1 MNKKRKALHRR
12 LFLAHRLNANYLRLK
27 NQSVSKVLE
36 TKKWGFVMKLL
47 ILTAALLLS
56 VQSQAQILQNLQ
68 TAAAIDIVG
77 PFNFEDS
84 AENKLDIRSAEMT
97 LFGPLDPTFDATL
110 TFAAHNEHGE
120 FTPEVHEAFL
130 SSSKL
135 IPSSRI
141 KAGKFF
147 LGVGRLNQFH
157 THDWAFVSAPRVQH
171 EFFGDEGVTDTGV
184 EYSVLLPTDS
194 YWDITLGVTN
204 GYSFGHSHDPEE
216 KPHVPTH
223 YIHPVNFVDF
233 GDKGALQWGM
243 NYLGRT
249 DAAGI
254 NTQMYGLDFVFK
266 KTTAK
271 TLDFLF
277 QSEIWYRNQNSDETA
292 RTEDVGAYLFPQTSL
307 SERLYAGVRVDLYT
321 ELARNDEN
329 GEAQDNFNYALVPT
343 LTYKNSEFT
352 TFRLAYTYDV
362 QTYQGQS
369 DQVNQMIEVQL
380 IAILGA
386 HPAHAF

>member
-1 MNKKRKALHRR
+1 VK
-12 LFLAHRLNANYLRLK
+12 
-27 NQSVSKVLE
+27 SV
-36 TKKWGFVMKLL
+36 
-47 ILTAALLLS
+47 ILSLVLLLS
-56 VQSQAQILQNLQ
+56 VQSQAQILQNVQ

-84 AENKLDIRSAEMT
+84 SENKFDIRSGEFT

-110 TFAAHNEHGE
+110 TFAAHNEDGE
-120 FTPEVHEAFL
+120 FKAEVHEAFI

-157 THDWAFVSAPRVQH
+157 QHDWPFVSAPRVQS
-171 EFFGDEGVTDTGV
+171 EFFADEGITDSGL

-194 YWDITLGVTN
+194 YWDITFGVTN
-204 GYSFGHSHDPEE
+204 GYSWGESEVPPE
-216 KPHVPTH
+216 KPDIPTH

-233 GDKGALQWGM
+233 GETGALQWGM

-254 NTQMYGLDFVFK
+254 KTQLYGLDFVFK
-266 KTTAK
+266 KMTAK

-277 QSEIWYRNQNSDETA
+277 QSEIWYRNMNSDETA
-292 RTEDVGAYLFPQTSL
+292 RLEDVGAYFFPQMSL
-307 SERLYAGVRVDLYT
+307 SERLFAGLRLDLFT
-321 ELARNDEN
+321 ELARNDVN
-329 GEAQDNFNYALVPT
+329 GDHQDNFNYVFVPT
-343 LTYKNSEFT
+343 LTFKNSEFT
-352 TFRLAYTYDV
+352 LFRLAYSYGV

-369 DQVNQMIEVQL
+369 DEVNQMIEVQL
-380 IAILGA
+380 VAFLGA
-386 HPAHAF
+386 HPAHSF

>member
-1 MNKKRKALHRR
+1 MK
-12 LFLAHRLNANYLRLK
+12 
-27 NQSVSKVLE
+27 SV
-36 TKKWGFVMKLL
+36 LL
-47 ILTAALLLS
+47 IFGLLFAAH
-56 VQSQAQILQNLQ
+56 SQAQILQNIQ

-77 PFNFEDS
+77 PFNFENSED
-84 AENKLDIRSAEMT
+84 NKFDLRSAEFT
-97 LFGPLDPTFDATL
+97 FFGPLDPTFDATL
-110 TFAAHNEHGE
+110 TFAAHSHEGE
-120 FTPEVHEAFL
+120 FHTEVHEAFI

-157 THDWAFVSAPRVQH
+157 QHDWAFVSAPRVQS
-171 EFFGDEGVTDTGV
+171 EFFADEGVTDSGV

-204 GYSFGHSHDPEE
+204 GYTWGESEDPAE
-216 KPHVPTH
+216 KPQVPTH

-233 GDKGALQWGM
+233 GEAGALQWGM

-254 NTQMYGLDFVFK
+254 KTQLYGLDFVFK
-266 KTTAK
+266 KMTAK

-277 QSEIWYRNQNSDETA
+277 QSEIWYRNENSDTTA
-292 RTEDVGAYLFPQTSL
+292 RSEDIGAYFFPQMAL
-307 SERLYAGVRVDLYT
+307 SERLFAGLRVDLFT

-329 GEAQDNFNYALVPT
+329 GNAQDNFDYALVPT
-343 LTYKNSEFT
+343 LTFNNSEFT
-352 TFRLAYTYDV
+352 KFRLAYTYDV

-369 DQVNQMIEVQL
+369 DEVNQMIEVQL

-386 HPAHAF
+386 HPAHSF

>member
-1 MNKKRKALHRR
+1 MGLIVRFWVVFVG
-12 LFLAHRLNANYLRLK
+12 LFL
-27 NQSVSKVLE
+27 
-36 TKKWGFVMKLL
+36 
-47 ILTAALLLS
+47 TAQA
-56 VQSQAQILQNLQ
+56 QAQILQNIQ

-77 PFNFEDS
+77 PFNFENS
-84 AENKLDIRSAEMT
+84 ADNKFDIRSGEFT
-97 LFGPLDPTFDATL
+97 FFGPIDPTFDATL
-110 TFAAHNEHGE
+110 TFAAHNEDGE
-120 FTPEVHEAFL
+120 FKAEVHEASI

-157 THDWAFVSAPRVQH
+157 QHDWAFVSAPRVQS
-171 EFFGDEGVTDTGV
+171 EFFADEGITDSGV
-184 EYSVLLPTDS
+184 EYSLLLPTDS
-194 YWDITLGVTN
+194 YWDLTLGVTN
-204 GYSFGHSHDPEE
+204 GYTWGESEDPAA

-233 GDKGALQWGM
+233 GDAGALQWGM

-254 NTQMYGLDFVFK
+254 KTQLYGLDFVFK

-292 RTEDVGAYLFPQTSL
+292 RTEDIGAYFFPQMAL
-307 SERLYAGVRVDLYT
+307 SERLFAGVRLDLFT
-321 ELARNDEN
+321 ELARKDTN
-329 GEAQDNFNYALVPT
+329 GDAQDNFDYGLVPT
-343 LTYKNSEFT
+343 LTFKNSEFT

-362 QTYQGQS
+362 QTYQGES
-369 DQVNQMIEVQL
+369 DQVNQKIEVQL

-386 HPAHAF
+386 HPAHSF